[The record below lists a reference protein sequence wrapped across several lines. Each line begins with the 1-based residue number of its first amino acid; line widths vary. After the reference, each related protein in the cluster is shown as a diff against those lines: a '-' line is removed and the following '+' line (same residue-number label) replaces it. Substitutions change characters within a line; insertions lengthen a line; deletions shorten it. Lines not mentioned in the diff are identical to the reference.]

1 MSPLQHGF
9 LQNRSTFSALIGF
22 TVDCATA
29 LDKRATL
36 FACSFD
42 FQKAYDSV
50 SHSKLL
56 SKLKSIGISGSL
68 FKFFQSFLL
77 GRTFRVRIGEALSQP
92 LLATSD
98 VPQGSVLAPILFNI
112 FLNDIFETLPS
123 NVKACAYAD
132 DLKLW
137 SINRADALQKG
148 IDRIV
153 EWSAKW
159 DLPLNA
165 SKTQVFF
172 IGRPSQVTLAID
184 GRKIEV
190 SETIKDLGLL
200 YDSKM
205 SFGNHMAR
213 TYAKAMQRINLIF
226 RAFSTKKVS
235 TLLKLYKSFVLPILE
250 YLSPIWNPSDLGS
263 ISKLESIQRKFT
275 KRLYYRLGKPN
286 IPYEKR
292 LAELSLTPLQDRRLI
307 ADLVTFYKI
316 IHGQIEPSNPLFFGI
331 PTNRSSRG
339 HSKRVVLHRY
349 TKQKPHSMF
358 HSRIPL
364 IWNKLPSEIVRA
376 ENPKVFRKLLTAQI
390 NDGWTAEGAD

>member
-1 MSPLQHGF
+1 MC
-9 LQNRSTFSALIGF
+9 N
-22 TVDCATA
+22 
-29 LDKRATL
+29 
-36 FACSFD
+36 
-42 FQKAYDSV
+42 
-50 SHSKLL
+50 
-56 SKLKSIGISGSL
+56 
-68 FKFFQSFLL
+68 L
-77 GRTFRVRIGEALSQP
+77 GMYR
-92 LLATSD
+92 
-98 VPQGSVLAPILFNI
+98 
-112 FLNDIFETLPS
+112 
-123 NVKACAYAD
+123 
-132 DLKLW
+132 
-137 SINRADALQKG
+137 
-148 IDRIV
+148 
-153 EWSAKW
+153 
-159 DLPLNA
+159 
-165 SKTQVFF
+165 
-172 IGRPSQVTLAID
+172 
-184 GRKIEV
+184 
-190 SETIKDLGLL
+190 
-200 YDSKM
+200 
-205 SFGNHMAR
+205 
-213 TYAKAMQRINLIF
+213 
-226 RAFSTKKVS
+226 FSTGHGGARGRSRICLPVKLYKS
-235 TLLKLYKSFVLPILE
+235 KLYKSFVLPILE